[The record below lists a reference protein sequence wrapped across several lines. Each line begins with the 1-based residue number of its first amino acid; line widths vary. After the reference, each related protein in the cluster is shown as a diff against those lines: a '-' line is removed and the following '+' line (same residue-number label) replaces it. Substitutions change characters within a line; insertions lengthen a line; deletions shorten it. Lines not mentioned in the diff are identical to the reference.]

1 MSKHDL
7 ITEII
12 NDDTMDYL
20 LTFGGDEIYK
30 ELVRLE
36 KDDNYNDFTTFI
48 KIMDDFVTKENA
60 SIAVWEAKMVEA
72 ASSEDIED
80 IDMYIDYLNTFRD
93 MAVRIIEKVRYN
105 INLLQNNIN
114 KVTI

>member
-12 NDDTMDYL
+12 NDDMMDYL
-20 LTFGGDEIYK
+20 LTFSGGEILK
-30 ELVRLE
+30 ELARLE
-36 KDDNYNDFTTFI
+36 KDDSYNDFTTFL

-60 SIAVWEAKMVEA
+60 SITRLEEKLKNATSPDEA
-72 ASSEDIED
+72 DD
-80 IDMYIDYLNTFRD
+80 LDMYIHYLSTFRD
-93 MAVRIIEKVRYN
+93 MAVRTIEKVNNYF
-105 INLLQNNIN
+105 LLNNIS